1 MARSIMISHE
11 DIKARCNMLLGSMLA
26 SNDDLASKWWNT
38 PNKHWNNQNPENI
51 FTDNPWEVYEYL
63 LQHADSGGW

>member
-1 MARSIMISHE
+1 MKKLMSNE
-11 DIKARCNMLLGSMLA
+11 DIKIRCDVLLTSMLA
-26 SNDDLASKWWNT
+26 SNEQLAERWWSS
-38 PNKHWNNQNPENI
+38 PNKRWDGLAPETI

>member
-1 MARSIMISHE
+1 
-11 DIKARCNMLLGSMLA
+11 MLLGSMLA
-26 SNDDLASKWWNT
+26 SNDNLASKWWHS
-38 PNKHWNNQNPENI
+38 PNKHWNNEQPENV

>member
-1 MARSIMISHE
+1 
-11 DIKARCNMLLGSMLA
+11 MLLGAMLA
-26 SNDDLASKWWNT
+26 SNDNLASKWWNT
-38 PNKHWNNQNPENI
+38 PNKHWDNENPENI